1 MKPKLNPRLIKRNK
15 ALLYILAGLS
25 ILFYFIAFVRMGQ

>member
-1 MKPKLNPRLIKRNK
+1 MKPKLNPHLAKRNK